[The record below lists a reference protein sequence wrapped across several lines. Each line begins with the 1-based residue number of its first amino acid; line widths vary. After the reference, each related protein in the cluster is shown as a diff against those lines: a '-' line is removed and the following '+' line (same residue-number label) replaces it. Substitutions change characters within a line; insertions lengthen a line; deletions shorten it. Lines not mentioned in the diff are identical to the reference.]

1 MGGTRNCE
9 WMFADEAVLID
20 TAGRYTTQDSAS
32 EIDSAAWTGFLALL
46 KKHRRRQPLNGV
58 LVAISLSDLAT
69 LPDAQRS
76 AHARA
81 VRQRIHELHDKL
93 GLRLP
98 VYVLF
103 TKADLIAGF
112 TEFFENLGR
121 EEREQVWG
129 VSFPLDDGPAK
140 TGAVAAFAR

>member
-1 MGGTRNCE
+1 M
-9 WMFADEAVLID
+9 
-20 TAGRYTTQDSAS
+20 
-32 EIDSAAWTGFLALL
+32 L

-58 LVAISLSDLAT
+58 LVAISLSRSG
-69 LPDAQRS
+69 DAVRAASGTPMRGRS
-76 AHARA
+76 ATACASCR
-81 VRQRIHELHDKL
+81 RRL

-112 TEFFENLGR
+112 AEFFDNLGK

-129 VSFPLDDGPAK
+129 MTFPLDDGHGRGRRRGSRVRRPSS
-140 TGAVAAFAR
+140 TC